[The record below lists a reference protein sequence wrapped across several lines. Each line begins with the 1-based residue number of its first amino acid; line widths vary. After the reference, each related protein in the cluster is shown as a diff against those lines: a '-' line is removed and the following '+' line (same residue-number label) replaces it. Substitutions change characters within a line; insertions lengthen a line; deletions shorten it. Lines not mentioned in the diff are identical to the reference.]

1 MEKRWIAMAS
11 MVAGA
16 AILTV
21 PIQVQVNRRAFTSD
35 TDTRPVHATEI
46 ATPTSSESTP
56 AAISEESSRTNGAH
70 IIDVPPVEIKARSAR
85 PDRGTPAERTPE
97 PCSPW
102 IEISPKYV
110 TDGIGSGARR
120 VRQLC

>member
-1 MEKRWIAMAS
+1 MEKRWIAIAS

-21 PIQVQVNRRAFTSD
+21 PIQVQMNRRAFTSD
-35 TDTRPVHATEI
+35 TDTRPVHTQT
-46 ATPTSSESTP
+46 ATPASPASTP
-56 AAISEESSRTNGAH
+56 APISEESSQADGTH
-70 IIDVPPVEIKARSAR
+70 IVNVPPVEIRGRSAR
-85 PDRGTPAERTPE
+85 PDRGKPAERTPE

-102 IEISPKYV
+102 LEISPKYV

-120 VRQLC
+120 VRELC

>member
-11 MVAGA
+11 MLAGA

-21 PIQVQVNRRAFTSD
+21 PIQVQMNRRAFVSD
-35 TDTRPVHATEI
+35 IDARPMHTEL
-46 ATPTSSESTP
+46 AMPTKPERAP
-56 AAISEESSRTNGAH
+56 VAISEESSGTNGAH
-70 IIDVPPVEIKARSAR
+70 VIDVPPVEIRARSAR
-85 PDRGTPAERTPE
+85 PSSGKPAARTPE

-102 IEISPKYV
+102 TEISPKYV
-110 TDGIGSGARR
+110 TDGIGEGARR